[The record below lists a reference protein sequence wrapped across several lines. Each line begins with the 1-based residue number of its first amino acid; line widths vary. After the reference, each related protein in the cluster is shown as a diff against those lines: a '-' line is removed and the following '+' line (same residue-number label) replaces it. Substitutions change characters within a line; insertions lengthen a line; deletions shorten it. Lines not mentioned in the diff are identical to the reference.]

1 MPDDNIAQSRKIMLS
16 GRAAG
21 GLAPDTAISFV
32 DDAGNTLP
40 RAGVD
45 VDGRCEVHETAPS
58 SAKEVPV
65 ESINVSLRAQ
75 QLPALVETENALDV
89 AARLRAGSV
98 AEAPVEKR
106 GMTWDHDRKR
116 R

>member
-1 MPDDNIAQSRKIMLS
+1 MPDDNIAQSRKIMPS
-16 GRAAG
+16 GRVAE

-45 VDGRCEVHETAPS
+45 VDGCCAVHETAPS
-58 SAKEVPV
+58 SANEVPV
-65 ESINVSLRAQ
+65 GQINVSNGPQ

-89 AARLRAGSV
+89 PGRLRAGSV